1 VDLTTF
7 NVHVL
12 ELDVFTEI
20 YTHTLN
26 EFFHT
31 VVKTNKIIKLQLL
44 REKKTQELSIQIGSK
59 SKSKQ
64 QTDLVNKFA
73 TTKVIINHYSTLE
86 LKRGILVT
94 MHQRKKI
101 FFIN

>member
-44 REKKTQELSIQIGSK
+44 REKNPQELSIQIGSK

-64 QTDLVNKFA
+64 QTDLVDNLPPQK
-73 TTKVIINHYSTLE
+73 
-86 LKRGILVT
+86 
-94 MHQRKKI
+94 
-101 FFIN
+101 